1 MFNIFRKYITFFSL
15 LILPVVL
22 FNVLLDDAG
31 DVLLGDAGETG
42 LVLLILLSCFLC
54 FLLLIRGTWRFLF
67 QPPDLYSWRFR
78 GNKTPIL
85 TFYSISQYE
94 TNSSVELRMHWL
106 KDKQEYSLSERR
118 IKKWQKEIDNMSK
131 RHDTE
136 YALQNAQR
144 TQSILDS
151 VRKTTTE
158 RLKHGERAPKII
170 CPHCQEKGKVWR
182 KNDATIFEEGREKG
196 IVGATIGR
204 KTVNQKKVTKLY
216 CKNCETS
223 WTT

>member
-1 MFNIFRKYITFFSL
+1 MFNIFRKYIIFFAL

-22 FNVLLDDAG
+22 FGVLGNPDNTELA
-31 DVLLGDAGETG
+31 LLMA
-42 LVLLILLSCFLC
+42 LSYFLC

-78 GNKTPIL
+78 GNKPPTL

-106 KDKQEYSLSERR
+106 KDKQEYSSSERR

-131 RHDTE
+131 RYNTK
-136 YALQNAQR
+136 YALQKAQR
-144 TQSILDS
+144 TQSTLDS

-158 RLKHGERAPKII
+158 RIKYGERAPKII

-223 WTT
+223 WTV

>member
-1 MFNIFRKYITFFSL
+1 MFNIFGKYIIFFAL
-15 LILPVVL
+15 LFLPLVIFVV
-22 FNVLLDDAG
+22 FDN
-31 DVLLGDAGETG
+31 AGEA
-42 LVLLILLSCFLC
+42 VQALIAVSSWFLC
-54 FLLLIRGTWRFLF
+54 FLLLIRGIWRFLF

-78 GNKTPIL
+78 GNKPPTL

-106 KDKQEYSLSERR
+106 KDKQEYSSSERR

-131 RHDTE
+131 RYNTK
-136 YALQNAQR
+136 YALQKAQR
-144 TQSILDS
+144 TQSTLDS
-151 VRKTTTE
+151 VRKTTYE
-158 RLKHGERAPKII
+158 RINYGERAPKII

-182 KNDATIFEEGREKG
+182 KNDTTIFEEGREKG

-223 WTT
+223 WTA